1 MPLVILIGASAAGKT
16 TIAKAI
22 EARHGDEADVH
33 YFDRIGVPS
42 VEEMIAEYGSGEA
55 WQRVKTNQSKG
66 LRTGTLNRAKSRTL
80 RVATVRSC
88 TSAVAAIM
96 ASS

>member
-1 MPLVILIGASAAGKT
+1 MAFVILIGASGAGKT
-16 TIAKAI
+16 AIARSIA
-22 EARHGDEADVH
+22 ECDADVSVFH
-33 YFDRIGVPS
+33 FDRIGVPS
-42 VEEMIAEYGSGEA
+42 VEEMVAEWGSGEA